1 MRGPLVLLAVGSA
14 VGGFVAVPELI
25 QPAFRLAP
33 TGHHYV
39 PWLPLLASLNALVGI
54 VAAFYLYV
62 LYPGVPARVSAAVA
76 PLRRVF
82 EAKYYFD
89 DVYSWLVDGLVR
101 GSETVL
107 WKRLDGGLIDGAV
120 NRGAQLVEA
129 LGQRVR
135 LAQTGF
141 VRSYAL
147 LILAGA
153 VALLGYLLWS

>member
-1 MRGPLVLLAVGSA
+1 VD
-14 VGGFVAVPELI
+14 
-25 QPAFRLAP
+25 Q
-33 TGHHYV
+33 
-39 PWLPLLASLNALVGI
+39 LVGK
-54 VAAFYLYV
+54 
-62 LYPGVPARVSAAVA
+62 S
-76 PLRRVF
+76 
-82 EAKYYFD
+82 EA
-89 DVYSWLVDGLVR
+89 
-101 GSETVL
+101 VL
-107 WKRLDGGLIDGAV
+107 WKRVDGGLIDGAV

>member
-1 MRGPLVLLAVGSA
+1 

-25 QPAFRLAP
+25 EPVFRLAP
-33 TGHHYV
+33 AGHHYA
-39 PWLPLLASLNALVGI
+39 PWLPWVASLNAVVGI
-54 VAAFYLYV
+54 VAAYYAYV
-62 LYPGVPARVSAAVA
+62 LYPELPARVSGAMR
-76 PLRRVF
+76 PLLRLL

-89 DVYSWLVDGLVR
+89 EVYYRLVGLLVR
-101 GSETVL
+101 GSEAVL
-107 WKRLDGGLIDGAV
+107 WKRVDGGLIDGAV

-135 LAQTGF
+135 LAQTGY